1 MGMMGYRGLL
11 LWCFMAL
18 PAALPA
24 RTEDAVSALSALK
37 SPSDWLN
44 IEPIRPVTPAIEKYR
59 CRMALQMI
67 SGKAVFGTPDY
78 NAALSEFYRERF
90 SKDEPFIAVTKEG
103 VKGSWNKG
111 DRLSLYVSK
120 QDREQMDRLVA
131 RTIETYPNN
140 SKKLDYVLQLKENL
154 ENPLSEDPDLPFLV
168 HSQRLLGKSIVNERL
183 QLIAHTLDNDTRRWS
198 KRDLLFMGLA
208 ITFSLS
214 PAAQPLADAVTP
226 VLTTA
231 GSVAAA
237 RILANM
243 SRLFESLK
251 YYLRDDFVDLSK
263 HLVSQPED
271 HSMKHLSWGLR
282 LSPEEVEKH
291 LKELMKPEDYDRFER
306 WRDDQPA
313 KKLALI
319 FDYNVTRNEI
329 GVPVILSTLRVSK
342 TK

>member
-11 LWCFMAL
+11 LWCFIAL
-18 PAALPA
+18 PAALSA
-24 RTEDAVSALSALK
+24 RTEDAVSALGVLK

-67 SGKAVFGTPDY
+67 SGRAVFGTPEY

-90 SKDEPFIAVTKEG
+90 SHDEPFIAVTKAG
-103 VKGSWNKG
+103 IKGSWNKG
-111 DRLSLYVSK
+111 DRFSLYVSK
-120 QDREQMDRLVA
+120 QDREQMDRLISKA
-131 RTIETYPNN
+131 LETYPNN
-140 SKKLDYVLQLKENL
+140 PQKLDYVLQLKENL
-154 ENPLSEDPDLPFLV
+154 DNPLSEDPNAPFLV

-214 PAAQPLADAVTP
+214 PAAQPLADAITP

-231 GSVAAA
+231 GSLAAA
-237 RILANM
+237 RILGNM

-263 HLVSQPED
+263 HLVSQRED

-282 LSPEEVEKH
+282 LSPSEAEKQ
-291 LKELMKPEDYDRFER
+291 LKDLMKPEDYERFER
-306 WRDDQPA
+306 WRDNQPA
-313 KKLALI
+313 KKLAFI
-319 FDYNVTRNEI
+319 FDYNVTRNDI
-329 GVPVILSTLRVSK
+329 GVPVILSTLRISK
-342 TK
+342 TE